1 MFGDMSEMME
11 QMKKA
16 QQMLEETKVRLNTV
30 LVTGESGGGKVKVTV
45 TANREVRNI
54 EMDDYSIFSD
64 KEELEDFLVIA
75 LNNALE
81 KANEINEREMAIA
94 ARGGMPDIPG
104 MNLFS

>member
-16 QQMLEETKVRLNTV
+16 QQMLEETKARLNTV

-54 EMDDYSIFSD
+54 EMDDSIFSD
-64 KEELEDFLVIA
+64 KEELEDFLIIA

-81 KANEINEREMAIA
+81 SANEINEREMAIA
-94 ARGGMPDIPG
+94 AKGGLPDIPG
-104 MNLFS
+104 MDLFS